1 MNLTK
6 NVILKE
12 IYNKNIVITHFKK
25 ENLGPASYDITLAN
39 QIRVFKN
46 SSENTPYPIDNNA
59 NYKEIT
65 ERLEIKD
72 QYVLQPGEMVLGI
85 TQEEIH
91 LPNNICAWIQGRSCF
106 ARLGLIVHIT
116 ASFVQPGI
124 KNKQVFEILN
134 TNTRPLLLIPG
145 VRIGQLIFQRC
156 EGEATY
162 QGKFNQQEL

>member
-59 NYKEIT
+59 N
-65 ERLEIKD
+65 
-72 QYVLQPGEMVLGI
+72 
-85 TQEEIH
+85 
-91 LPNNICAWIQGRSCF
+91 
-106 ARLGLIVHIT
+106 
-116 ASFVQPGI
+116 
-124 KNKQVFEILN
+124 
-134 TNTRPLLLIPG
+134 
-145 VRIGQLIFQRC
+145 
-156 EGEATY
+156 
-162 QGKFNQQEL
+162 